1 MDFENFSLIFYDNP
15 ISRAYLHILKK
26 NRISNIN
33 IIYLGSSKINFLK
46 RRLTF
51 FKNLEFPLRYIKN
64 DKISKLITEIQ
75 NYFNF
80 EKNFIQEMYK
90 YENLSYFK
98 NIEFINEKSINSNS
112 FIEYLNKKKNRNYL
126 ISHSEILK
134 EVLKTRNN
142 FYHIH
147 PGYLPEIKGA
157 DSSLHSIKFDNIV
170 GCSFFKLNEN
180 IDDGKIIYRFK
191 IQFNKFN
198 LENNF
203 FSTNELYKIWYS
215 FFDPLL
221 RAKMLENIINN
232 RIYFEKNIEHN
243 NNGNYYSFM
252 DENEKKEIFKK
263 IFY

>member
-1 MDFENFSLIFYDNP
+1 MNLENFSLIFYDNP
-15 ISRAYLHILKK
+15 ISRAYVNILKK
-26 NRISNIN
+26 NRIKDIK
-33 IIYLGSSKINFLK
+33 IIYLGTSKINFLK
-46 RRLTF
+46 RRYIF

-64 DKISKLITEIQ
+64 NRISKLIIEIQ

-80 EKNFIQEMYK
+80 DKNFIKEMYK

-98 NIEFINEKSINSNS
+98 NIEFISEKSINSNS
-112 FIEYLNKKKNRNYL
+112 LIKYVKKEKNLNYL
-126 ISHSEILK
+126 ISNSEILK
-134 EVLKTRNN
+134 DVLNTKNN

-157 DSSLHSIKFDNIV
+157 DASLYSIKYNDTI
-170 GCSFFKLNEN
+170 GCSFFKLNKK
-180 IDDGKIIYRFK
+180 IDEGEIIYRFK
-191 IQFNKFN
+191 VKFVKLN

-203 FSTNELYKIWYS
+203 FTTSELYKIWYS

-221 RAKMLENIINN
+221 RAKMLDDIINN
-232 RIYFEKNIEHN
+232 RIDIEKKIDY

-252 DENEKKEIFKK
+252 DENEKNKIFKK